1 MYFIMSNYKPYTAEW
16 SRKRYLS
23 ESIQKYFEDNVP
35 ADVIASDIID
45 ILQEWAS
52 SYRNSADKLE
62 EVISKIK

>member
-1 MYFIMSNYKPYTAEW
+1 MDYKPYTAEW

-23 ESIQKYFEDNVP
+23 EAIQKYFEDNVP

-45 ILQEWAS
+45 TLEEWAS
-52 SYRNSADKLE
+52 SYRSAANKLE